1 MADKL
6 EKLPRAETFQEHSAD
21 FGNIVPQ
28 TVSKDIA
35 TILFMI
41 TRPIPAIKSVRDE
54 NKGTVTVEVAVE
66 TELQHSCSVNIHIDQ
81 LAALKNNIEEFLAN
95 HNA

>member
-28 TVSKDIA
+28 TVNKDIA

-41 TRPIPAIKSVRDE
+41 TRAYSGYK
-54 NKGTVTVEVAVE
+54 K
-66 TELQHSCSVNIHIDQ
+66 CS
-81 LAALKNNIEEFLAN
+81 
-95 HNA
+95 